1 MMFNLN
7 FITMKKKYFLSAIA
21 LCGLMTLASCGS
33 DDDPIPEKGGDE
45 PEVAAGEQVIV
56 LDMQDTDVLS
66 TKSRP
71 LYSTTNQG
79 SEKVT
84 DVKLLVFQA
93 TAEGNKLKKVI
104 SVPNWN
110 STSSDYNYGRKRTIK
125 LTGDDKLKAS
135 DFDGSSLDVNI
146 TILAVGQDETKDL
159 IPAPFKVNSKTIP
172 ELAIATGNLTTDG
185 IWNAGAKAGE
195 GFLKTDA
202 VTYPTYSGLST
213 STSASVVG
221 EIFSGQSQPVQ
232 VNINEGLSITVLLKR
247 QVAGVLGYFNRI
259 PAYVKTGTEGAYNS
273 VGAIRLVSSM
283 RNTQVDLTTQLDQQT
298 DDTTNGPK
306 LERVMN
312 GFTNSATAD
321 AYFGIGE
328 TTGRTA
334 DAYTIYQIDLTK
346 WFTGNYTTD
355 KTKGFWEDSE
365 ALIKTEDGNNLDIPL
380 LGASKGW
387 VNGIKSTN
395 DFPTVATGSVLAGE
409 FMIPI
414 AGDLTKSQTLEL
426 QLLDSVGS
434 KVLKTWAVK
443 LDAVSQDPTT
453 GDGDKVYNIYR
464 NHLYQLGLRGKG
476 DSPENP
482 GTDPDKPQPLDK
494 DQELVIKIND
504 QWEFIHDMEIE

>member
-33 DDDPIPEKGGDE
+33 DDDPIPEKGGDNQE
-45 PEVAAGEQVIV
+45 TAAGEQVIV

-84 DVKLLVFQA
+84 DVKLLEFQS
-93 TAEGNKLKKVI
+93 TADGNKLIKVI

-110 STSSDYNYGRKRTIK
+110 NTSSDYNYGRKRTIK
-125 LTGDDKLKAS
+125 LTGNDKIDKTL
-135 DFDGSSLDVNI
+135 GTI
-146 TILAVGQDETKDL
+146 TIVAVGQDETKDL
-159 IPAPFKVNSKTIP
+159 IPAPFQVNGKTIP
-172 ELAIATGNLTTDG
+172 ALATGAGLTENA
-185 IWNAGAKAGE
+185 IWNAAAKAGE
-195 GFLKTDA
+195 GLLKTDA
-202 VTYPTYSGLST
+202 VTYPTYEKLSVKDNKA
-213 STSASVVG
+213 ASVVS
-221 EIFSGQSQPVQ
+221 EIFSGQSKPVQ
-232 VNINEGLSITVLLKR
+232 IQLEGGFSTTVLLKR
-247 QVAGVLGYFNRI
+247 QVAGVLGYFSRI
-259 PAYVKTGTEGAYNS
+259 PAYVKEGTDGAYKS
-273 VGAIRLVSSM
+273 VGAIRLVSSA

-298 DDTTNGPK
+298 DDTTNGTK

-312 GFTNSATAD
+312 GFSASTATAD
-321 AYFGIGE
+321 AHFGIGE
-328 TTGRTA
+328 TTKRTK

-346 WFTGNYTTD
+346 WFTGSYTTD
-355 KTKGFWEDSE
+355 NTKGLWENSK
-365 ALIKTEDGNNLDIPL
+365 ALITTDEGGAKLDVPL
-380 LGASKGW
+380 LGASEGW

-414 AGDLTKSQTLEL
+414 ASNIAQNTPTLEL
-426 QLLDSVGS
+426 QLLDSIAAN
-434 KVLKTWAVK
+434 VLKTWTVK
-443 LDAVSQDPTT
+443 LDAVSQDPTA

-504 QWEFIHDMEIE
+504 RWEFIHDMEIE

>member
-7 FITMKKKYFLSAIA
+7 FIMMKKKYFLSAIA

-45 PEVAAGEQVIV
+45 PEVAAGEQVII

-104 SVPNWN
+104 HVPNWN
-110 STSSDYNYGRKRTIK
+110 STSSEYNYGRKRTIK

-135 DFDGSSLDVNI
+135 DFDGDLDVNI

-159 IPAPFKVNSKTIP
+159 IPAPFKVNNQTIP
-172 ELAIATGNLTTDG
+172 ALAIGTGLKTDD

-195 GFLKTDA
+195 GFLKTDQ
-202 VTYPTYSGLST
+202 VTYPEYDKLSVKDNGA
-213 STSASVVG
+213 ASVVS
-221 EIFSGQSQPVQ
+221 EIFSGQSKPVQ
-232 VNINEGLSITVLLKR
+232 VNIKDGIGITVLLKR

-259 PAYVKTGTEGAYNS
+259 PAYVKEGTEGVYKS
-273 VGAIRLVSSM
+273 VGAIRLVSSA

-298 DDTTNGPK
+298 DDTTNGTK

-312 GFTNSATAD
+312 GFAASATAD
-321 AYFGIGE
+321 ANFG
-328 TTGRTA
+328 TGDANRTK

-346 WFTGNYTTD
+346 WFKKGTD
-355 KTKGFWEDSE
+355 ATYGFWGNSD
-365 ALIKTEDGNNLDIPL
+365 ALIKEEDGTTLDVPL
-380 LGASKGW
+380 LGDSKGW
-387 VNGIKSTN
+387 VNGINSTN

-414 AGDLTKSQTLEL
+414 NGIAANSTFEL
-426 QLLDSVGS
+426 QLLDSIGS
-434 KVLKTWAVK
+434 QVLKTWKVK
-443 LDAVSQDPTT
+443 LDAVSQDPDYN
-453 GDGDKVYNIYR
+453 DGETVYNIYR

-494 DQELVIKIND
+494 NQELIIKIND

>member
-1 MMFNLN
+1 
-7 FITMKKKYFLSAIA
+7 MKRNYFLCAIA
-21 LCGLMTLASCGS
+21 ACGLMTLASCS
-33 DDDPIPEKGGDE
+33 NEDDPIPNGEE
-45 PEVAAGEQVIV
+45 PEVATGEQVIV

-104 SVPNWN
+104 HVPNWN
-110 STSSDYNYGRKRTIK
+110 STSSEYNYGRKRTIK
-125 LTGDDKLKAS
+125 LTGNDKLKAD
-135 DFDGSSLDVNI
+135 DFGGSLDVNI

-159 IPAPFKVNSKTIP
+159 IPAPFKVNNQTIP
-172 ELAIATGNLTTDG
+172 ALAIGTGLTTDE

-195 GFLKTDA
+195 GFLKTDQ
-202 VTYPTYSGLST
+202 VTYPEYDELSVKDNGA
-213 STSASVVG
+213 ASVVS
-221 EIFSGQSQPVQ
+221 EIFSGQSKPVQ
-232 VNINEGLSITVLLKR
+232 VNIKDGIVITVLLKR

-259 PAYVKTGTEGAYNS
+259 PAYVKEGSEGAYKS
-273 VGAIRLVSSM
+273 VGAIRLVSSV

-298 DDTTNGPK
+298 DDTTNGTK

-312 GFTNSATAD
+312 GFEASATAD
-321 AYFGIGE
+321 AHFG
-328 TTGRTA
+328 TGDANRTK

-346 WFTGNYTTD
+346 WFKKGTD
-355 KTKGFWEDSE
+355 ATYGFWGNSD
-365 ALIKTEDGNNLDIPL
+365 ALIKEEDGTTLDVPL
-380 LGASKGW
+380 LGDSKGW
-387 VNGIKSTN
+387 VNGINSTN

-414 AGDLTKSQTLEL
+414 NGIAANSTFEL
-426 QLLDSVGS
+426 QLLDSIGS
-434 KVLKTWAVK
+434 QVLKTWKVK
-443 LDAVSQDPTT
+443 LDAVSQDPDYN
-453 GDGDKVYNIYR
+453 DGETVYNIYR

-494 DQELVIKIND
+494 DQELIIKIND

>member
-1 MMFNLN
+1 
-7 FITMKKKYFLSAIA
+7 MKRNYFLCAIA
-21 LCGLMTLASCGS
+21 ACGLMTLASCS
-33 DDDPIPEKGGDE
+33 NEDDPIPNGEE

-93 TAEGNKLKKVI
+93 TADGNKLKKVI
-104 SVPNWN
+104 HVPNWN
-110 STSSDYNYGRKRTIK
+110 STSSEYNYGRKRTIK

-135 DFDGSSLDVNI
+135 DFEGNSLDVNI
-146 TILAVGQDETKDL
+146 TILAVGQDETNT
-159 IPAPFKVNSKTIP
+159 IPAPFKVNGHTIP
-172 ELAIATGNLTTDG
+172 GLALDVALTKNG

-202 VTYPTYSGLST
+202 VTYPTYSGLSVE
-213 STSASVVG
+213 SNGVASVVG
-221 EIFSGQSQPVQ
+221 EIFSGQSKPVQ
-232 VNINEGLSITVLLKR
+232 VNIKEGIGITVLLKR

-259 PAYVKTGTEGAYNS
+259 PAYVKDGNEGAYKS
-273 VGAIRLVSSM
+273 VGAIRLVSSA

-298 DDTTNGPK
+298 DDTTNGTK

-312 GFTNSATAD
+312 GFAASATAD
-321 AYFGIGE
+321 ANFG
-328 TTGRTA
+328 TGATDRTK

-346 WFTGNYTTD
+346 WFKKGTDATTN
-355 KTKGFWEDSE
+355 GFWGNSD
-365 ALIKTEDGNNLDIPL
+365 ALIKEEDEITLDVPL
-380 LGASKGW
+380 LGASEGW

-414 AGDLTKSQTLEL
+414 ASDIAKSQATFEL
-426 QLLDSVGS
+426 QLLDSIGAN
-434 KVLKTWAVK
+434 VLKTWSVK
-443 LDAVSQDPTT
+443 LDAISQDPTT

-504 QWEFIHDMEIE
+504 RWEFIHDMEIE

>member
-1 MMFNLN
+1 
-7 FITMKKKYFLSAIA
+7 MKRNYFLCAIA
-21 LCGLMTLASCGS
+21 ACGLMTLASCS
-33 DDDPIPEKGGDE
+33 NEDDPIPNGEE
-45 PEVAAGEQVIV
+45 PEVATGEQVIV

-104 SVPNWN
+104 HVPNWN
-110 STSSDYNYGRKRTIK
+110 STSSEYNYGRKRTIK
-125 LTGDDKLKAS
+125 LTGNDKLKAD
-135 DFDGSSLDVNI
+135 DFGGSLDVNI
-146 TILAVGQDETKDL
+146 TILAVGQDETDL
-159 IPAPFKVNSKTIP
+159 IPAPFKVNGHTIP
-172 ELAIATGNLTTDG
+172 GLALDVALTKDG

-202 VTYPTYSGLST
+202 VTYPTYSGLSVGKNNV
-213 STSASVVG
+213 ASVVS
-221 EIFSGQSQPVQ
+221 EIFSGQSKPVQ
-232 VNINEGLSITVLLKR
+232 VNIKDGIGITVLLKR

-259 PAYVKTGTEGAYNS
+259 PAYVKEGSEGAYKS
-273 VGAIRLVSSM
+273 VGAIRLVSSV

-298 DDTTNGPK
+298 DDTTNGTK

-312 GFTNSATAD
+312 GFAASATAD
-321 AYFGIGE
+321 ANFGIGS
-328 TTGRTA
+328 TNSTK

-346 WFTGNYTTD
+346 WFKIGTDATTN
-355 KTKGFWEDSE
+355 GFWGNSD
-365 ALIKTEDGNNLDIPL
+365 ALIKEDENGTKFDIPL
-380 LGASKGW
+380 LGDSKGW
-387 VNGIKSTN
+387 VNGINSTN

-414 AGDLTKSQTLEL
+414 NGIAANSTFEL
-426 QLLDSVGS
+426 QLLDSIGS
-434 KVLKTWAVK
+434 QVLKTWKVK
-443 LDAVSQDPTT
+443 LDAVSQDPDYN
-453 GDGDKVYNIYR
+453 DGETVYNIYR

>member
-33 DDDPIPEKGGDE
+33 DDDPIPEKGGEE
-45 PEVAAGEQVIV
+45 PETAAGEQVIV

-84 DVKLLVFQA
+84 DVKLLVFQV

-159 IPAPFKVNSKTIP
+159 IPAPFKVNGHTIP
-172 ELAIATGNLTTDG
+172 GLVLDVALTKDG

-312 GFTNSATAD
+312 GFANSATAD
-321 AYFGIGE
+321 AYFGIEE

-346 WFTGNYTTD
+346 WFKKGTD
-355 KTKGFWEDSE
+355 ASNSGFWGGSD
-365 ALIKTEDGNNLDIPL
+365 ALIKKEDGIDLDVPL
-380 LGASKGW
+380 LGASAGW

>member
-1 MMFNLN
+1 
-7 FITMKKKYFLSAIA
+7 MKRNYFLCAIA
-21 LCGLMTLASCGS
+21 ACGLMTLASCS
-33 DDDPIPEKGGDE
+33 NEDDPIPNGEE
-45 PEVAAGEQVIV
+45 PEVATGEQVIV

-104 SVPNWN
+104 HVPNWN
-110 STSSDYNYGRKRTIK
+110 STSSEYNYGRKRTIK

-135 DFDGSSLDVNI
+135 DFDGDLDVNI

-159 IPAPFKVNSKTIP
+159 IPAPFKVNNQTIP
-172 ELAIATGNLTTDG
+172 ALAIGTGLTTDE

-195 GFLKTDA
+195 GFLKTDK
-202 VTYPTYSGLST
+202 VTYPEYDKLSVKDNGA
-213 STSASVVG
+213 ASVVS
-221 EIFSGQSQPVQ
+221 EIFSGQSKPVQ
-232 VNINEGLSITVLLKR
+232 VNIKDGIGITVLLKR

-259 PAYVKTGTEGAYNS
+259 PAYVKEGSAGAYKS
-273 VGAIRLVSSM
+273 VGAIRLVSSV

-298 DDTTNGPK
+298 DDTTNGTK

-312 GFTNSATAD
+312 GFAASATAD
-321 AYFGIGE
+321 ANFGIGS
-328 TTGRTA
+328 TNSTK

-346 WFTGNYTTD
+346 WFKIGTDATTN
-355 KTKGFWEDSE
+355 GFWGNSD
-365 ALIKTEDGNNLDIPL
+365 ALIKEEDGTTLDVPL
-380 LGASKGW
+380 LGDSKGW
-387 VNGIKSTN
+387 VNGINSTN

-414 AGDLTKSQTLEL
+414 NGIAANSTFEL
-426 QLLDSVGS
+426 QLLDSIGS
-434 KVLKTWAVK
+434 QVLKTWKVK
-443 LDAVSQDPTT
+443 LDAVSQDPDYN
-453 GDGDKVYNIYR
+453 DGETVYNIYR

-476 DSPENP
+476 DSPRTRVPILINHNRW
-482 GTDPDKPQPLDK
+482 
-494 DQELVIKIND
+494 IKTKS
-504 QWEFIHDMEIE
+504 

>member
-7 FITMKKKYFLSAIA
+7 FIMMKKKYFLSAIA

-45 PEVAAGEQVIV
+45 PEVAAGEQVII

-93 TAEGNKLKKVI
+93 TADGNKLKKVI
-104 SVPNWN
+104 HVPNWN
-110 STSSDYNYGRKRTIK
+110 STSSEYNYGRKRTIK

-135 DFDGSSLDVNI
+135 DFDGDLDVNI

-159 IPAPFKVNSKTIP
+159 IPAPFKVNGHTIP
-172 ELAIATGNLTTDG
+172 GLALDVALTKDG

-202 VTYPTYSGLST
+202 VTYPTYSELSVGNNKA
-213 STSASVVG
+213 ASVVS
-221 EIFSGQSQPVQ
+221 EIFSGQSKPVQ
-232 VNINEGLSITVLLKR
+232 VNIKDGIGITVLLKR

-259 PAYVKTGTEGAYNS
+259 PAYVKEGTEGAYNS
-273 VGAIRLVSSM
+273 VGAIRLVSSV

-298 DDTTNGPK
+298 DDTTNGTK

-312 GFTNSATAD
+312 GFAASATAD
-321 AYFGIGE
+321 ANFGTGE
-328 TTGRTA
+328 ATRA
-334 DAYTIYQIDLTK
+334 KDAYTIYQIDLTK
-346 WFTGNYTTD
+346 WFKKGTEATTN
-355 KTKGFWEDSE
+355 GFWGNSD
-365 ALIKTEDGNNLDIPL
+365 ALIKEEDGITLDVPL
-380 LGASKGW
+380 LGDSKGW
-387 VNGIKSTN
+387 VNGINSTN

-414 AGDLTKSQTLEL
+414 NGIAANSTFEL
-426 QLLDSVGS
+426 QLLDSIGS
-434 KVLKTWAVK
+434 QVLKTWKVK
-443 LDAVSQDPTT
+443 LDAVSQDPDYN
-453 GDGDKVYNIYR
+453 DGETVYNIYR

-494 DQELVIKIND
+494 DQELIIKIND

>member
-1 MMFNLN
+1 
-7 FITMKKKYFLSAIA
+7 MKKKYFLSAIA

-33 DDDPIPEKGGDE
+33 DDDPIPEKGGEE
-45 PEVAAGEQVIV
+45 PEAAAGEQVIV

-125 LTGDDKLKAS
+125 LTGDDKLKTS
-135 DFDGSSLDVNI
+135 DFDGSLDVNI

-172 ELAIATGNLTTDG
+172 ELAIATGNLETNA

-259 PAYVKTGTEGAYNS
+259 PAYVKTNNSDKEGEYNS

-306 LERVMN
+306 QERVMS
-312 GFTNSATAD
+312 GFATTPSTAD
-321 AYFGIGE
+321 ANFGTGE
-328 TTGRTA
+328 TSRTA

-346 WFTGNYTTD
+346 WFKKGTD
-355 KTKGFWEDSE
+355 ASNSGFWGGSD
-365 ALIKTEDGNNLDIPL
+365 ALITEEDGTALEIPL